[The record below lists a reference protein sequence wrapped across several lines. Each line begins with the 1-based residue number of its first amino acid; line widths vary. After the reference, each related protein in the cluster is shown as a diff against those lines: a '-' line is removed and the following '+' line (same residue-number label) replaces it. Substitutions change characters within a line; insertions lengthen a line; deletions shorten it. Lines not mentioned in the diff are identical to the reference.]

1 VNPYLKFK
9 KLSQSISK
17 MDVKYK
23 KKTKILIKIKKEINK
38 LKISHLYT
46 LRQKLLITSKNR
58 LKKVIESL

>member
-1 VNPYLKFK
+1 
-9 KLSQSISK
+9 

-23 KKTKILIKIKKEINK
+23 KKIKILIKIKKEISK
-38 LKISHLYT
+38 LKISRLYT